1 MQLFGDVSTK
11 VAQHHFWL
19 NFQWPVMG
27 RGQGVHMFFLRPQI
41 FVVNYSSKTTLGDHL
56 SRIQPLLHRWTMLKQ
71 WLIGDGKL
79 DSIHVEEKYVR
90 WTEEIRT
97 DRYVTVL

>member
-1 MQLFGDVSTK
+1 
-11 VAQHHFWL
+11 
-19 NFQWPVMG
+19 
-27 RGQGVHMFFLRPQI
+27 
-41 FVVNYSSKTTLGDHL
+41 
-56 SRIQPLLHRWTMLKQ
+56 MLKQ